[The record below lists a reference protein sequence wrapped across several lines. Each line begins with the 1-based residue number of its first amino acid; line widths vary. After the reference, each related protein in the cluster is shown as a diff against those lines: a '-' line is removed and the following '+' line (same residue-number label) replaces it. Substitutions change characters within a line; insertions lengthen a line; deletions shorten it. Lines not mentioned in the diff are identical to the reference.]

1 MWTMVF
7 EQIEQLKQQYTDKYV
22 VVDATRP
29 ELARFRDRTGQVK
42 TVNMS
47 GRALVQFDG
56 GDNNIGWFDI
66 GLDFLKVVDKPLPKV
81 AEEKPARETKPAA
94 PAKSAGSAAHAPVGA
109 KKPSVAEMARSGGA
123 AKQSTADILAAARGK
138 AAAPKAEA
146 VKAEAPAAAPKPAAA
161 TAPKGKLSTADILA
175 AARGKAVAT
184 AAPAAPAK
192 PAPAPEPEPAPV
204 EEPVAETAVEE
215 APAPV
220 PAAAPAKAAK
230 GSLPKA
236 TPEIIAWCRDHDT
249 K

>member
-1 MWTMVF
+1 MVF
-7 EQIEQLKQQYTDKYV
+7 EQIEQLKRQYTDKYV

-56 GDNNIGWFDI
+56 GDNNIGWYDI
-66 GLDFLKVVDKPLPKV
+66 GLDFLKVVDKPLPKPA

-94 PAKSAGSAAHAPVGA
+94 PAKSGGSAAPAPVGE
-109 KKPSVAEMARSGGA
+109 KKPSVAEMARAGGA
-123 AKQSTADILAAARGK
+123 PKQSTADILAAARAK
-138 AAAPKAEA
+138 TAAAPKAEA
-146 VKAEAPAAAPKPAAA
+146 PAAASKPATPA
-161 TAPKGKLSTADILA
+161 APKSKPSTADILA
-175 AARGKAVAT
+175 AARGNAPAA
-184 AAPAAPAK
+184 AAPAEA
-192 PAPAPEPEPAPV
+192 APAPKPEPV
-204 EEPVAETAVEE
+204 EEPVAETVADEVAAASP
-215 APAPV
+215 APA

-236 TPEIIAWCRDHDT
+236 TADIVTWCRERDA